1 MKVFMEFIGF
11 LSGSIAFCSFF
22 PQIIKSIKTKSTKDL
37 AVLTYVMYAIN
48 NLLSIIY
55 GLYFGRIAI
64 WMTNSIAFCFAA
76 SMIILKIKYS
86 KNSNNKNS
94 SITESKCK

>member
-11 LSGSIAFCSFF
+11 IAGSIAFCSFF

-37 AVLTYVMYAIN
+37 AILTYVMCAIG
-48 NLLSIIY
+48 NLLAVIY
-55 GLYFGRIAI
+55 GLYFNRLAVWI
-64 WMTNSIAFCFAA
+64 TNSMILCFAA

-86 KNSNNKNS
+86 KNNS
-94 SITESKCK
+94 KGPFITENKCK